1 MNESLYQSKSQIKR
15 MEKQVEAASFI
26 KEKQQQAIEDRWE
39 QAQMKA
45 ATMQSVLDFA
55 VDQFNQH
62 KDELEIEMITKTEEQ
77 IKERQDQIKDFVMSE
92 KELYLASIGIQQ
104 D

>member
-1 MNESLYQSKSQIKR
+1 MDEVLYQSNKQKKR
-15 MEKQVEAASFI
+15 IARLAEQEKFLE
-26 KEKQQQAIEDRWE
+26 EKKLKTIEDRWE
-39 QAQMKA
+39 EAQIKA

-62 KDELEIEMITKTEEQ
+62 KDELEKDMIDKTEEQ
-77 IKERQDQIKDFVMSE
+77 IKERQNQIKEFVMSE
-92 KELYLASIGIQQ
+92 KEIYLASIGIQE

>member
-1 MNESLYQSKSQIKR
+1 

-92 KELYLASIGIQQ
+92 KELYLASIGNQQ

>member
-1 MNESLYQSKSQIKR
+1 